1 MPEQP
6 TEEVRGGLVEDEVTV
21 QQPDIDRALAD
32 AVAEAQEKLRVAG
45 RRPLNAGAQ
54 TVAFGEDRSVTGRA
68 TIGDVRATVTITV
81 TAE

>member
-6 TEEVRGGLVEDEVTV
+6 TKDVRGGLVEDEVTV

-54 TVAFGEDRSVTGRA
+54 TVAFGPDSAARGRGEA
-68 TIGDVRATVTITV
+68 PGVRVTVTITV
-81 TAE
+81 TA